1 MRDRGRTEGSRRV
14 GRPTT
19 RPTGRPPAGQS
30 GATPAAAET
39 PPAVARSPGFGAA
52 QRLVESAVVA
62 VATST
67 GLYLV
72 GSVYVDA
79 YYGRMSID
87 AASLD
92 FAPPYV
98 ALQSA
103 HVLQSLLEYP
113 STLFV
118 FFLLYRALSSRMG
131 RMREWYERARARL
144 GRVFLLLVNGIIVSP
159 LVAAAWQAGL
169 EEAETGASSVLGEV
183 AGIMGT
189 LGTLLV
195 LYVIWL
201 SFGPRRDIVSEVRDR
216 KIVPIALLFALYL
229 LDALVA
235 TADGASDD
243 AVLLMT
249 GQADASTAVAFT
261 WAAGLE
267 PPVPDE
273 ELVLATMR
281 GGIYY
286 VVERQLE
293 PPSRRPVAYAVPVE
307 SVDAVRLQ
315 RINEADAGFEETL
328 VEMMATPAGG

>member
-1 MRDRGRTEGSRRV
+1 M
-14 GRPTT
+14 
-19 RPTGRPPAGQS
+19 
-30 GATPAAAET
+30 
-39 PPAVARSPGFGAA
+39 
-52 QRLVESAVVA
+52 VA

-159 LVAAAWQAGL
+159 LVAAAGQAGL

-183 AGIMGT
+183 AGIRGT

-315 RINEADAGFEETL
+315 RINEADAGFEETF
-328 VEMMATPAGG
+328 VEMMATPVGG